1 MKTIGIPKEMYYY
14 KDGFVLKNLFEFLGC
29 NVLIDD
35 DIKNVDYIITNK
47 KDIKEENVVY
57 LDADYKNIKKVLKK
71 YVEKNNLKKAY
82 LLSLLLYAKKR
93 KEEIIKNVEKL
104 YKNEKKILLV
114 GLPHVIHNKNV
125 INEIELKYKNM
136 EIIYSD
142 LFDNEID
149 VINFCLEYV
158 DYIVMYKNSKKEV
171 SIKPLNLL
179 MKKE

>member
-47 KDIKEENVVY
+47 KDI
-57 LDADYKNIKKVLKK
+57 
-71 YVEKNNLKKAY
+71 
-82 LLSLLLYAKKR
+82 

-158 DYIVMYKNSKKEV
+158 DYIVIYKNNKKEV
-171 SIKPLNLL
+171 SIEKQIN
-179 MKKE
+179 

>member
-104 YKNEKKILLV
+104 YKNKKKILLV

-149 VINFCLEYV
+149 VINFCLEYI
-158 DYIVMYKNSKKEV
+158 DYIVIYKNNKKEV
-171 SIKPLNLL
+171 SIEKQIN
-179 MKKE
+179 

>member
-35 DIKNVDYIITNK
+35 DKKNVDYIITNK

-93 KEEIIKNVEKL
+93 KEEIIKNVDKL
-104 YKNEKKILLV
+104 YKNRKKILLV
-114 GLPHVIHNKNV
+114 GRPHVIHNKNV

-142 LFDNEID
+142 LFDDGID
-149 VINFCLEYV
+149 VINFCLEHV
-158 DYIVMYKNSKKEV
+158 DYIVIYKNSKKEV
-171 SIKPLNLL
+171 FVEKQIN
-179 MKKE
+179 

>member
-14 KDGFVLKNLFEFLGC
+14 KDGYVLKNLFEFLGC
-29 NVLIDD
+29 NVLIDVD
-35 DIKNVDYIITNK
+35 KKNVDYIITNK

-93 KEEIIKNVEKL
+93 KEEIIKNVDKL
-104 YKNEKKILLV
+104 YKNGEKILLV

-142 LFDNEID
+142 LFDDGID
-149 VINFCLEYV
+149 VINLCLEHV
-158 DYIVMYKNSKKEV
+158 DYIVIYKNNKKEV
-171 SIKPLNLL
+171 FIGKTN
-179 MKKE
+179 

>member
-47 KDIKEENVVY
+47 KDT
-57 LDADYKNIKKVLKK
+57 
-71 YVEKNNLKKAY
+71 
-82 LLSLLLYAKKR
+82 
-93 KEEIIKNVEKL
+93 KEEIIKNIDKL

-114 GLPHVIHNKNV
+114 GLPHVIHNKSV

-171 SIKPLNLL
+171 FIEKQIN
-179 MKKE
+179 

>member
-104 YKNEKKILLV
+104 YKNKKKILLV

-158 DYIVMYKNSKKEV
+158 DYIVIYKNNKKEV
-171 SIKPLNLL
+171 SIEKQINY
-179 MKKE
+179 

>member
-29 NVLIDD
+29 NVLIDVD
-35 DIKNVDYIITNK
+35 KKNVDYIITNK

-93 KEEIIKNVEKL
+93 KEEIIKNVDKL
-104 YKNEKKILLV
+104 YKNGEKILLV

-142 LFDNEID
+142 LFDDGID
-149 VINFCLEYV
+149 VINFCLEHV
-158 DYIVMYKNSKKEV
+158 DYIVIYKNSKKEV
-171 SIKPLNLL
+171 FVEKQIN
-179 MKKE
+179 

>member
-29 NVLIDD
+29 NVLIDVD
-35 DIKNVDYIITNK
+35 KKNVDYIITNK

-93 KEEIIKNVEKL
+93 KEEIIKNVDKL
-104 YKNEKKILLV
+104 YKNGEKILLV
-114 GLPHVIHNKNV
+114 GRPHVIHNKNV

-142 LFDNEID
+142 LFDDGID
-149 VINFCLEYV
+149 VINFCLEHV
-158 DYIVMYKNSKKEV
+158 DYIVIYKNSKKEV
-171 SIKPLNLL
+171 YVEKQIN
-179 MKKE
+179 

>member
-104 YKNEKKILLV
+104 YKNDKKILLV

-158 DYIVMYKNSKKEV
+158 DYIVIYKIRPRKY
-171 SIKPLNLL
+171 
-179 MKKE
+179 

>member
-14 KDGFVLKNLFEFLGC
+14 KDGYVLKNLFEFLGC
-29 NVLIDD
+29 NVLIDVD
-35 DIKNVDYIITNK
+35 KKNVDYIITNK

-93 KEEIIKNVEKL
+93 KEEIIKNVDKL
-104 YKNEKKILLV
+104 YKNGEKILLV

-142 LFDNEID
+142 LFDDGID
-149 VINFCLEYV
+149 VINLCLEHV
-158 DYIVMYKNSKKEV
+158 DYIVIYKNSKKEV
-171 SIKPLNLL
+171 FVEKQIN
-179 MKKE
+179 

>member
-114 GLPHVIHNKNV
+114 GLPHVIHNKSV
-125 INEIELKYKNM
+125 INKIELKYKNM

-158 DYIVMYKNSKKEV
+158 DYIKIVKKRCSLKNKLTNS
-171 SIKPLNLL
+171 
-179 MKKE
+179 

>member
-14 KDGFVLKNLFEFLGC
+14 KDGYVLKNLFEFLGC
-29 NVLIDD
+29 NVLIDVD
-35 DIKNVDYIITNK
+35 KKNVDYIITNK

-104 YKNEKKILLV
+104 YKNGKKILLV

-142 LFDNEID
+142 LFDDGID
-149 VINFCLEYV
+149 VINFCLEHV
-158 DYIVMYKNSKKEV
+158 DYIVIYKNSKKEV
-171 SIKPLNLL
+171 FVEKQINY
-179 MKKE
+179 

>member
-93 KEEIIKNVEKL
+93 KEEIIKNVDKL
-104 YKNEKKILLV
+104 YKNGEKILLV

-158 DYIVMYKNSKKEV
+158 DYIVIYKNNKKEV
-171 SIKPLNLL
+171 SIEKQINY
-179 MKKE
+179 

>member
-1 MKTIGIPKEMYYY
+1 M
-14 KDGFVLKNLFEFLGC
+14 
-29 NVLIDD
+29 
-35 DIKNVDYIITNK
+35 
-47 KDIKEENVVY
+47 
-57 LDADYKNIKKVLKK
+57 
-71 YVEKNNLKKAY
+71 
-82 LLSLLLYAKKR
+82 LYAKKR

-158 DYIVMYKNSKKEV
+158 DYIVIYKNNKKEV
-171 SIKPLNLL
+171 SIKKQIN
-179 MKKE
+179 

>member
-114 GLPHVIHNKNV
+114 GLTHVIHNKNV
-125 INEIELKYKNM
+125 INEIELTYKNM

-158 DYIVMYKNSKKEV
+158 DYIVIYKNNKKEV
-171 SIKPLNLL
+171 SIEKQIN
-179 MKKE
+179 

>member
-104 YKNEKKILLV
+104 YKNKKKILLV

-158 DYIVMYKNSKKEV
+158 DYIVIYKNSKKEV
-171 SIKPLNLL
+171 SIEKQIN
-179 MKKE
+179 

>member
-29 NVLIDD
+29 NVLIDVYK
-35 DIKNVDYIITNK
+35 KNVDYIITNK

-93 KEEIIKNVEKL
+93 KEEIIKNVDKL
-104 YKNEKKILLV
+104 YKNGEKILLV

-142 LFDNEID
+142 LFDDGID
-149 VINFCLEYV
+149 VINFCLEHV
-158 DYIVMYKNSKKEV
+158 DYIVIYKNSKKEV
-171 SIKPLNLL
+171 FVEKQIN
-179 MKKE
+179 

>member
-125 INEIELKYKNM
+125 INEILTRADRLR
-136 EIIYSD
+136 I
-142 LFDNEID
+142 
-149 VINFCLEYV
+149 
-158 DYIVMYKNSKKEV
+158 
-171 SIKPLNLL
+171 
-179 MKKE
+179 

>member
-29 NVLIDD
+29 NVLIDVD
-35 DIKNVDYIITNK
+35 KKNVDYIITNK

-93 KEEIIKNVEKL
+93 KEEIIKNVDKL
-104 YKNEKKILLV
+104 YKNEEKILLV

-142 LFDNEID
+142 LFDDGID
-149 VINFCLEYV
+149 VINFCLEHV
-158 DYIVMYKNSKKEV
+158 DYIVIYKNSKKEV
-171 SIKPLNLL
+171 FVEKQIN
-179 MKKE
+179 

>member
-47 KDIKEENVVY
+47 KDIKVENVVY

-82 LLSLLLYAKKR
+82 LLSLLIYAKKR

-158 DYIVMYKNSKKEV
+158 DYIVIYKNNKKEV
-171 SIKPLNLL
+171 SIEKQIN
-179 MKKE
+179 

>member
-14 KDGFVLKNLFEFLGC
+14 KDGYVLKNLFEFLGC
-29 NVLIDD
+29 NVLIDVD
-35 DIKNVDYIITNK
+35 KKNVDYIITNK

-93 KEEIIKNVEKL
+93 KEEIIKNVDKL
-104 YKNEKKILLV
+104 YKNGEKILLV

-142 LFDNEID
+142 LFDDGID
-149 VINFCLEYV
+149 VINFCLEHV
-158 DYIVMYKNSKKEV
+158 DYIVIYKNSKKEV
-171 SIKPLNLL
+171 FVEKQIN
-179 MKKE
+179 